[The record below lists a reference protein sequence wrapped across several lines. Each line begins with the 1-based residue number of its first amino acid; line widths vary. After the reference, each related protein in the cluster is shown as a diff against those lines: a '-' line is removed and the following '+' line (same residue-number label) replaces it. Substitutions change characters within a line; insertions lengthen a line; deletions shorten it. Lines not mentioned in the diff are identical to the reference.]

1 MGSAVVSTALSHR
14 VVVRHDVGRRGALFF
29 LFIRFRF
36 VLAQV
41 VVVPAQISQADLTVN
56 EVDGSNRVSEPSERT
71 VKKIDG
77 RDIKRTSKLY
87 ILTILYLH
95 IYDT

>member
-1 MGSAVVSTALSHR
+1 MAEHYRRLS
-14 VVVRHDVGRRGALFF
+14 
-29 LFIRFRF
+29 
-36 VLAQV
+36 
-41 VVVPAQISQADLTVN
+41 ISQVDPTVN
-56 EVDGSNRVSEPSERT
+56 EVDGTDRVSEPSERT
-71 VKKIDG
+71 VKKFDG